1 MARFSTPVAI
11 LAAALAL
18 TLRQAFAAPDKVT
31 AMKARM
37 DLARNRVAQ
46 LEAANAE
53 KIAAVEASASAYA
66 SPVVATQPSA
76 GTSLAV
82 KVPTAPTHLATVPS
96 AEPFRAAI
104 SRGEF
109 YAGEHAFDDELLG
122 RADKA
127 EAAIKQQQHPIT
139 SLRRSTVLA
148 SEKTESRASRA
159 ARYFKE
165 HGMETMSR
173 MLDLEH
179 EREAL
184 PRRLRA
190 VPAN

>member
-82 KVPTAPTHLATVPS
+82 KVPTATVPS